1 MPPFD
6 HRRFQDEFFALCP
19 FLRGPIELMAAM
31 PNVGLFI
38 KNLES
43 RYVYNNDFHRIRYD
57 RIREEDLVG
66 RRARDFFPALLG
78 DAYEANDRV
87 VFATGQVIR
96 NQIWLVPTIRGTPG
110 WFLSSKAPL
119 RSTTGEIIGLLG
131 LMYPIETPEEQ
142 GAYFGNLQR
151 AIAHIDSHFVD
162 EITAGGL
169 ARLANLSVPHFN
181 RLFRKVL
188 RLSPMDY
195 VLSLRVQE
203 AQRLLS
209 TTQLSLGSIAAASG
223 FYDQSHFTK
232 RFRKVTGLTPLQY
245 RRGVFARETLSGG

>member
-6 HRRFQDEFFALCP
+6 HIEFQNEFFSRCP
-19 FLRGPIELMAAM
+19 GLREPIELMAAM
-31 PNVGLFI
+31 PNVGLFV

-57 RIREEDLVG
+57 RIKEEDLVG
-66 RRARDFFPALLG
+66 KRARDFFPALLG

-87 VFATGQVIR
+87 VFTTGQTIR

-110 WFLSSKAPL
+110 WFLSSKCPL
-119 RSTTGEIIGLLG
+119 RSPEGDVVGLLG
-131 LMYPIETPEEQ
+131 LMYPIDTPEDQ
-142 GAYFGNLQR
+142 RAYFGNLQQ
-151 AIAHIDSHFVD
+151 AIEYIDTHFVD
-162 EITAGGL
+162 EITAEGL
-169 ARLANLSVPHFN
+169 AALAKLSVPHFN

-188 RLSPMDY
+188 RLSPMEY

-209 TTQLSLGSIAAASG
+209 TTQSSLSEIAAATG

-232 RFRKVTGLTPLQY
+232 RFRRVTGMTPSEY
-245 RRGVFARETLSGG
+245 RKGVFA

>member
-6 HRRFQDEFFALCP
+6 HVRFQDEFFAGCP
-19 FLRGPIELMAAM
+19 GLREPIELMAAM
-31 PNVGLFI
+31 PNVALYV

-57 RIREEDLVG
+57 RIKEEDLVG
-66 RRARDFFPALLG
+66 KRARDFFPALLG

-87 VFATGQVIR
+87 VFETGQVIR

-110 WFLSSKAPL
+110 WFLSSKSPL
-119 RSTTGEIIGLLG
+119 RDPTGKIIGLLG

-142 GAYFGNLQR
+142 RAYFGNLQQ
-151 AIAHIDSHFVD
+151 AIEYIDSHFVD
-162 EITAGGL
+162 EINADGL
-169 ARLANLSVPHFN
+169 AGLAKMSVPHFN
-181 RLFRKVL
+181 RLFRRVL

-209 TTQLSLGSIAAASG
+209 TTRTSISEIAAATG

-232 RFRKVTGLTPLQY
+232 RFRKVTGMTPLEY
-245 RRGVFARETLSGG
+245 RRRVFA